1 MIIDIFK
8 TSIFQ
13 TKINNISYK
22 KYFLNILKNLKKNNS
37 KSMGISNI
45 GGFQSY
51 SSNEINNKEV
61 LDNIILNPTKDFIK
75 NLNPT
80 KEIKFKLQSYWINS
94 NKENDYNLLHN
105 HYGSN
110 ISGVY
115 YIKVP
120 KLSGRLVFQNGDSS
134 KLKDNN
140 FEYFNNPNFYCRFFC
155 NVEEGDLYLFS
166 ADTIHY
172 VEPNRSK
179 EERISVAFNIDF
191 IK

>member
-51 SSNEINNKEV
+51 ASNEINNKEV